1 MKPNAKH
8 AGKLEGKVA
17 LITGGNSGIGLA
29 TAKQFVNEGAY
40 VFITGRRE
48 AELAAA
54 KKQIGK
60 NVTAIQGDVSNLDD
74 LDRLFVQIKKEKG
87 KHRHRV
93 RQCRGREIRAARGN
107 H

>member
-1 MKPNAKH
+1 VKPNAKH

-17 LITGGNSGIGLA
+17 LITGGYSGIGLA

-54 KKQIGK
+54 K
-60 NVTAIQGDVSNLDD
+60 N
-74 LDRLFVQIKKEKG
+74 RLE
-87 KHRHRV
+87 RM
-93 RQCRGREIRAARGN
+93 
-107 H
+107 